1 VKAIIRLLARV
12 FAIKLVIDRFK
23 ARRGEKEQ
31 DSHAVVAARRRE
43 LDALRDSAQPRTTS
57 ESRIEETPV
66 PVQTGR
72 GPGPDSPLELDA
84 PDWKQTL
91 KRTLKEI
98 KADRVTLIAAGMAYY
113 FFLAL
118 FPAIIAAIGV
128 MDLVGTSTQWLIDWI
143 RTSLPGGAGEV
154 VVDALASN
162 PDPAQNA
169 SLIAAI
175 TGIAL
180 ALWSASSGFVALQSG
195 LNVAYDI
202 PEDRKFVGKRVLA
215 LVLILATGLLG
226 GVPSPFFTFGE
237 STIFTVIGW
246 ILTIA
251 SVVVLFAVFYYL
263 GPKRE
268 SPRWVWVSPGGL
280 VGAFIWLVSSAAFG
294 IYITEFSSY
303 GKTYGSLAGVIV
315 LILWLYLT
323 SISILVGGELNA
335 ELERQSAI
343 NEGTTSAPEDP
354 R

>member
-1 VKAIIRLLARV
+1 VKAIIRIIARV
-12 FAIKLVIDRFK
+12 FAIKLVVERFK
-23 ARRGEKEQ
+23 ARRGEKEP
-31 DSHAVVAARRRE
+31 DSVAVVAARRRE
-43 LDALRDSAQPRTTS
+43 LDALRDSTKPRPS
-57 ESRIEETPV
+57 SGSRTDETLI
-66 PVQTGR
+66 PVQEGQ
-72 GPGPDSPLELDA
+72 GPGPDSPLDLAA

-128 MDLVGTSTQWLIDWI
+128 MDLIGTSTEWLINWI

-162 PDPAQNA
+162 PDPPQKA
-169 SLIAAI
+169 SLFAALI
-175 TGIAL
+175 GIAL

-202 PEDRKFVGKRVLA
+202 PEDRKFVGKRVVA
-215 LVLILATGLLG
+215 VVLILATGLLG
-226 GVPSPFFTFGE
+226 GVPSPFFTFGD
-237 STIFTVIGW
+237 SAVFTIVGW

-251 SVVVLFAVFYYL
+251 AVVVLFALFYYL

-280 VGAFIWLVSSAAFG
+280 VGAFIWLAASLAFG
-294 IYITEFSSY
+294 IYVTQFSSY
-303 GKTYGSLAGVIV
+303 GKTYGSLAGVII

-335 ELERQSAI
+335 ELERQSAMK
-343 NEGTTSAPEDP
+343 TS
-354 R
+354 RVLK

>member
-1 VKAIIRLLARV
+1 LIRLVARV
-12 FAIKLVIDRFK
+12 FAFKLVKDRWK
-23 ARRGEKEQ
+23 ARRGEPPETP
-31 DSHAVVAARRRE
+31 SPRVVSQQRQI
-43 LDALRDSAQPRTTS
+43 DALRDTASSS
-57 ESRIEETPV
+57 ESRTDESHI
-66 PVQTGR
+66 PVQKGE

-84 PDWKQTL
+84 PDWKQTV

-128 MDLVGTSTQWLIDWI
+128 MDLIGTSTRWLTDWI
-143 RTSLPGGAGEV
+143 RTSLPGGAGQV
-154 VVDALASN
+154 VIDALAGR
-162 PDPAQNA
+162 DPSQKA
-169 SLIAAI
+169 SLFAAI
-175 TGIAL
+175 LGIAL

-195 LNVAYDI
+195 LNVAYDV
-202 PEDRKFVGKRVLA
+202 PEDRKFIGKRAVA
-215 LVLILATGLLG
+215 LILILATGLFG

-251 SVVVLFAVFYYL
+251 SVIVLFAIFYYI

-268 SPRWVWVSPGGL
+268 SPRWVWVSPGGI
-280 VGAFIWLVSSAAFG
+280 VGAVIWLAASVAFG
-294 IYITEFSSY
+294 IYVTQFSSY
-303 GKTYGSLAGVIV
+303 GKTYGSLAGVII

-335 ELERQSAI
+335 ELERQSAMKK
-343 NEGTTSAPEDP
+343 GS
-354 R
+354 